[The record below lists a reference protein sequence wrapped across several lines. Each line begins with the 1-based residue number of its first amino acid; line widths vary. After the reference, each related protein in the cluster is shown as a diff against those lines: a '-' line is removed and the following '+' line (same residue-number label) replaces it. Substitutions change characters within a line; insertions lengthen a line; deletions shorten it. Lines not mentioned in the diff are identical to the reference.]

1 MAENGVS
8 TGCRDA
14 LVLAA
19 SVKSQRI
26 DFTLNLRDV
35 LRNVLRHVQGDLAQL
50 IKTLLLVVE
59 SRHWEH
65 HALPD
70 LVALLERSPAHGG
83 CGVKVAEI
91 IIYLRVALEIGTYA
105 APAQEAIE
113 ALIELLEAPDT
124 RTRAQRRRRRSE
136 RVGRLLNLKDVE
148 LLASKLQQTLTPT
161 QQRELS
167 ERLRQ
172 PS

>member
-1 MAENGVS
+1 MKTQKV
-8 TGCRDA
+8 
-14 LVLAA
+14 
-19 SVKSQRI
+19 

-35 LRNVLRHVQGDLAQL
+35 LRNVLRHTQGDLAQL

-70 LVALLERSPAHGG
+70 LVALLERSPAQGG
-83 CGVKVAEI
+83 CGVQVAEI
-91 IIYLRVALEIGTYA
+91 ISYLRVALEIGRYA
-105 APAQEAIE
+105 SPAQEAIE

-124 RTRAQRRRRRSE
+124 RTRAQRRRRRRE
-136 RVGRLLNLKDVE
+136 RVARLLSVKEVE
-148 LLASKLQQTLTPT
+148 TLATMLQQSLTPV
-161 QQRELS
+161 QQQDLL

-172 PS
+172 PF